1 MVKRCPKCS
10 SIDLSKYG
18 NSFEKYMCNSC
29 GYVGKV
35 IFEEDEF
42 IEDDEDNLIE
52 EDDINEEDFESFE

>member
-1 MVKRCPKCS
+1 
-10 SIDLSKYG
+10 
-18 NSFEKYMCNSC
+18 MCNSC